1 MDDGLQ
7 IVQRPLDYHA
17 NAPEAVPRVQEEK
30 QAVAE
35 LNTENEFDSTAKPKQ
50 SRTSSTRRS
59 TLWVIISLLIV
70 IITAVAI
77 GVGVSQSKKR

>member
-7 IVQRPLDYHA
+7 IVQRPLEHHA
-17 NAPEAVPRVQEEK
+17 SVLEAVPRVQEEK
-30 QAVAE
+30 QAVNE
-35 LNTENEFDSTAKPKQ
+35 LNNENKFDSTSKPNQ
-50 SRTSSTRRS
+50 SRTFSVRRS

-70 IITAVAI
+70 IIIAAAI

>member
-7 IVQRPLDYHA
+7 IVQRPLEHHA
-17 NAPEAVPRVQEEK
+17 SAPEAVSRVQEEK
-30 QAVAE
+30 QAVDE
-35 LNTENEFDSTAKPKQ
+35 LNNENKFNSTAKPKQ
-50 SRTSSTRRS
+50 SSTSSTRQS

-70 IITAVAI
+70 IIIAVAI